1 MRWGL
6 LTSVRTFAAEDG
18 TGTEAPAQEAPDAP
32 ENAGHEGP
40 GKSDAQAAENS
51 GDGVDQPSGEP
62 IEQQEGAP
70 VPKKSA
76 GDRRFATLTAKNAA
90 MRAELETAKRELAA
104 ATALANVGKEP
115 TPNPQGDVEAA
126 AQRLVAQREAQSR
139 LNAVI
144 DKGQKEFADW
154 GPKTEVLASMG
165 ATDNAAFMEALLEM
179 PNATKIVAHL
189 SDDVDTLNSLLG
201 KSPAAMAAAMGRLDA
216 ELGRAPVQPLSNA
229 PRPTKPIT
237 TPAVVPEPDIHDEKL
252 SMAEWVKLRN
262 KQAPRHLGGRR

>member
-6 LTSVRTFAAEDG
+6 LTSVRAFAAEDG
-18 TGTEAPAQEAPDAP
+18 SGAEAHAQEAPAAT
-32 ENAGHEGP
+32 ENAGQEGP
-40 GKSDAQAAENS
+40 GESDAQATENS
-51 GDGVDQPSGEP
+51 GEGVDQPSGEQT
-62 IEQQEGAP
+62 EEP
-70 VPKKSA
+70 VPQKKSA

-126 AQRLVAQREAQSR
+126 AQRIVAQREAQSR

-144 DKGQKEFADW
+144 DKGQKEFSDW

-237 TPAVVPEPDIHDEKL
+237 TPAVVAEPDIHDEKL